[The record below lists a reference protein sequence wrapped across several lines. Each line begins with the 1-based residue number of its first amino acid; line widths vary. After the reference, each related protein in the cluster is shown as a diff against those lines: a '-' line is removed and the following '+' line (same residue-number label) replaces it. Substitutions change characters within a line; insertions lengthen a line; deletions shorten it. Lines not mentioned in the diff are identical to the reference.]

1 MGARELVTLA
11 DIRSVALTLGAKR
24 VAEQALVQSLAHPVT
39 PVQVTDTEAVDAV
52 EAFVDDHRV
61 LVEPSCGAA
70 LSLVYNAHEA
80 LVGPVLA
87 IVCGGAAATRESLA
101 AWRAGVRD

>member
-1 MGARELVTLA
+1 MTDPARIVVIDDEARMCESLERL
-11 DIRSVALTLGAKR
+11 LGG
-24 VAEQALVQSLAHPVT
+24 EGY
-39 PVQVTDTEAVDAV
+39 AV

-70 LSLVYNAHEA
+70 LSLLYGAHEA
-80 LVGPVLA
+80 LQGPVLA

-101 AWRAGVRD
+101 EWRAGVRD